1 MRNGAD
7 NEATRKM
14 KVDER
19 QINYESK
26 HQRKNMNDEDE
37 TLL

>member
-1 MRNGAD
+1 MRNSAD

-19 QINYESK
+19 QINYEAK
-26 HQRKNMNDEDE
+26 HQRKNMNDKDE
-37 TLL
+37 ALL